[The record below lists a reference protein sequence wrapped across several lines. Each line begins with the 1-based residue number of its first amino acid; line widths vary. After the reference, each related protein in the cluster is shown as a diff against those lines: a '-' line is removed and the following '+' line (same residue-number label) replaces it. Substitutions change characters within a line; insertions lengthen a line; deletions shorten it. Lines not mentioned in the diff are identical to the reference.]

1 MISVPMATLDGQAPE
16 LLRMM
21 KRIRAF
27 EEATERMFLAGR
39 LPGFVHL
46 SIGQEGV
53 AAGACSVLRPTDY
66 ITSTHRGHGHTLAKG
81 GDMSEMF
88 AELLGKE
95 SGLCRGRGGSM
106 HITDFSIGMLGAN
119 GIVAGG
125 LGIAVGA
132 GVAIDLRG
140 SDEVAVSFFGDGA
153 TSRGPFHESLNLASV
168 WKLPVVFV
176 CENNGWASTTA
187 SEEAL
192 AVPDIAERA
201 SAYAMAASVVDGND
215 VFAVRDAMSEAVDHA
230 RRGTGPFL
238 LEAKTYRLK
247 GHFVGDPMKYRDTA
261 EYEEWLAKD
270 PIRRAEKALADAGM
284 ITRTVIKQMDLEISS
299 EVESAI
305 EAAESM
311 APPNAADVGRFLY
324 AEADK

>member
-1 MISVPMATLDGQAPE
+1 MASLDGREPD

-46 SIGQEGV
+46 SIGQEAV
-53 AAGACSVLRPTDY
+53 AVGACSVLRLTDY

-81 GDMSEMF
+81 AEMSAMF

-95 SGLCRGRGGSM
+95 TGLCRGRGGSM

-168 WKLPVVFV
+168 WRLPVVFV

-192 AVPDIAERA
+192 AVPEVAQRA
-201 SAYAMAASVVDGND
+201 VAYAMESAVVDGND
-215 VFAVRDAMSEAVDHA
+215 VFAVRDAMSKAVDHA
-230 RRGTGPFL
+230 RRGGGPFL

-247 GHFVGDPMKYRDTA
+247 GHFVGDPMKYRDSA
-261 EYEEWLAKD
+261 EYEEWLEKD
-270 PIRRAEKALADAGM
+270 PIRRAETRLIDTGILSGSDVEEMDA
-284 ITRTVIKQMDLEISS
+284 EIAG
-299 EVESAI
+299 EVEAAI
-305 EAAESM
+305 RTAES
-311 APPNAADVGRFLY
+311 APSPDTGDVARFLF
-324 AEADK
+324 AEAEK

>member
-1 MISVPMATLDGQAPE
+1 MKDRSASAE

-46 SIGQEGV
+46 SIGQEAV
-53 AAGACSVLRPTDY
+53 AAGACSVLRPDDY

-81 GDMSEMF
+81 GDMAGMF

-95 SGLCRGRGGSM
+95 TGVCKGRGGSM

-132 GVAIDLRG
+132 AVAIDLRG

-168 WKLPVVFV
+168 WHLPVVFV
-176 CENNGWASTTA
+176 CENNGWASTT
-187 SEEAL
+187 SSGEAL

-201 SAYAMAASVVDGND
+201 SAYAMTSAVVDGND
-215 VFAVRDAMSEAVDHA
+215 VFAVREAMEAAVDHS
-230 RRGTGPFL
+230 RSGEGPFL

-247 GHFVGDPMKYRDTA
+247 GHFVGDPMKYRDTD
-261 EYEEWLAKD
+261 EYDEWLRRD
-270 PIRRAEKALADAGM
+270 PIGRATKVLLEAGYISEDELAKM
-284 ITRTVIKQMDLEISS
+284 
-299 EVESAI
+299 
-305 EAAESM
+305 EAAIAAEVDTAISTAAAGD
-311 APPNAADVGRFLY
+311 APHGAEVGRYLY
-324 AEADK
+324 SAVDQ

>member
-1 MISVPMATLDGQAPE
+1 
-16 LLRMM
+16 
-21 KRIRAF
+21 
-27 EEATERMFLAGR
+27 
-39 LPGFVHL
+39 
-46 SIGQEGV
+46 QEGV

-81 GDMSEMF
+81 AEMAAMF

-95 SGLCRGRGGSM
+95 IGLCRGRGGSM

-140 SDEVAVSFFGDGA
+140 SDQVAVSFFGDGA

-168 WKLPVVFV
+168 WELPVVFV

-192 AVPDIAERA
+192 AVPDIAKRA
-201 SAYAMAASVVDGND
+201 PAYAMASAVVDGND

-230 RRGTGPFL
+230 RRGHGPFL

-247 GHFVGDPMKYRDTA
+247 GHFVGDPMKYRNTA
-261 EYEEWLAKD
+261 EYEEWLEKD
-270 PIRRAEKALADAGM
+270 PIRRAETTLIDDGLTTSGDIDEIDAEISREVEAAIATAEAGLSPDAG
-284 ITRTVIKQMDLEISS
+284 
-299 EVESAI
+299 
-305 EAAESM
+305 
-311 APPNAADVGRFLY
+311 DVGRFLF
-324 AEADK
+324 AEAE